1 MHGII
6 DFLISIVAGPSMLL
20 ESCSSAFFWKSL
32 FLLLLGGLIIKLFSQ
47 QMNPRIGPFL
57 KK

>member
-1 MHGII
+1 MYGII
-6 DFLISIVAGPSMLL
+6 DFLISIVAVPSMLL
-20 ESCSSAFFWKSL
+20 EACSSAFFWKSL
-32 FLLLLGGLIIKLFSQ
+32 FLFVLAGFIIKLFSQ